1 MNYKEMSEEDF
12 VYAWLLASKSG
23 VGTAVGWHKDLM
35 EHQVREA
42 KRVYQYIQQE
52 KANDRDEESV

>member
-1 MNYKEMSEEDF
+1 MSEEDF
-12 VYAWLLASKSG
+12 VYAWLLAAKSG
-23 VGTAVGWHKDLM
+23 VGTAVAWQASTM

-42 KRVYQYIQQE
+42 KRVYQYVQQE

>member
-52 KANDRDEESV
+52 KRNENK